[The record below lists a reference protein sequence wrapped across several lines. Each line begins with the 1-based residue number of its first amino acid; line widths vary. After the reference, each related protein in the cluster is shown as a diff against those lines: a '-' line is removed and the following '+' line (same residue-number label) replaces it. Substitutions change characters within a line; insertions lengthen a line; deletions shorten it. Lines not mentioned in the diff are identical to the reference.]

1 MKNIQPV
8 PVVAE
13 SDDRHLRRIEMFL
26 REARVV
32 VDYLHWRVCCRRY
45 GDLPESPLFKMAAD
59 DDGELTDEQ
68 VVEYLEAIARQA
80 HAGFVEGKGFPIFL
94 PLEDYLRQDKQYLRQ
109 DKQLEKE
116 GK

>member
-1 MKNIQPV
+1 MNT
-8 PVVAE
+8 
-13 SDDRHLRRIEMFL
+13 RHWRRIEIFL
-26 REARVV
+26 CEARVV

-68 VVEYLEAIARQA
+68 IVEYLEAIARQA
-80 HAGFVEGKGFPIFL
+80 RAGFVAGKGFPIFL
-94 PLEDYLRQDKQYLRQ
+94 PLEDYLRQDKQ
-109 DKQLEKE
+109 LEKE